1 MRHLIRVE
9 ESVDRE
15 NALNYDN
22 ETLAPLGMKKV
33 HKNEFYYEVKRKEVE
48 S

>member
-22 ETLAPLGMKKV
+22 ETLA
-33 HKNEFYYEVKRKEVE
+33 R
-48 S
+48 SA